1 MGDTP
6 PAGLAHGN
14 RTNKMFR
21 PSLATVFNSFYGKIK
36 KLTTRDT
43 MIRLCLKHL
52 YAVYSTIPISEIFQ
66 AAERN
71 LMQHFTASQ
80 LVVIS
85 AVLAHS
91 WSYWAPSGT
100 KRSLWDLVY
109 TACNCVHGI
118 MGKTN
123 GF

>member
-1 MGDTP
+1 MRTVGDTP

-52 YAVYSTIPISEIFQ
+52 YAVYSAIPKSEIFQ

-91 WSYWAPSGT
+91 WSNPLLGSKWYKKKFVGSG
-100 KRSLWDLVY
+100 LYCL
-109 TACNCVHGI
+109 
-118 MGKTN
+118 
-123 GF
+123 